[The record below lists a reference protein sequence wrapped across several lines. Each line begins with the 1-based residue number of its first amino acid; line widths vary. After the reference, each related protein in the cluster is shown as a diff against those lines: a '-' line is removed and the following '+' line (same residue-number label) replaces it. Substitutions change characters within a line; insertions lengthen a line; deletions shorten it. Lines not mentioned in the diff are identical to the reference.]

1 MKTAIVNGQTI
12 SPDAINFELDRLVRF
27 YTSHGM
33 TIDEVRTNLPK
44 LQEKALDQAIGA
56 KLLFDRANQLDL
68 PVTAKDVDAEVARVV
83 SQVGSEENYKKVLE
97 AQGITEEAFRKEL
110 EKGARVN
117 MLVNQ
122 ACAHI
127 DDPTEEEVTKFYEAH
142 KEEYVTAP
150 QVLCQHIL
158 IKVDDSDLPE
168 KKDAAL
174 VKIREIRER
183 IVNGGDFAE
192 EAKKH
197 SDCPSGQQG
206 GSLGWFGPGMMVP
219 EFDKCA
225 FEMKKGEVSG
235 IVTTQFGYHI
245 IYKADE
251 KAGGAQTLVDVH
263 DQVKDLLRHNARGQ
277 AMDAFV
283 ADLRANAK
291 IEFTEV
297 DEHKCSCGHDH
308 GDGHECSCGH
318 DHGDGHECC
327 GGHGHGDGH
336 ACKCGKHKH

>member
-27 YTSHGM
+27 YMSHGM

-68 PVTAKDVDAEVARVV
+68 PVTAKDIDAEVARVV
-83 SQVGSEENYKKVLE
+83 SQVGSEENYKKALE

-158 IKVDDSDLPE
+158 VKVDDGDLPE

-174 VKIREIRER
+174 TKIREIRER

-206 GSLGWFGPGMMVP
+206 GSLGWFGRGMMVP
-219 EFDKCA
+219 EFDKVA

-235 IVTTQFGYHI
+235 VVSTQFGYHI

-251 KAGGAQTLVDVH
+251 KGGGEQTLVDVH
-263 DQVKDLLRHNARGQ
+263 DQIKDLLRHEARGR

-283 ADLRANAK
+283 AELREQAK
-291 IEFTEV
+291 IEYRE
-297 DEHKCSCGHDH
+297 CCGRHLH
-308 GDGHECSCGH
+308 GDGCGCTCH
-318 DHGDGHECC
+318 HH
-327 GGHGHGDGH
+327 
-336 ACKCGKHKH
+336 